1 MTLPDPS
8 VRGEQDWE
16 EILPLENRE
25 DVETMKTLTPS
36 HKAEGLPSNN
46 TDWLQEKEG
55 KPKILLKF
63 SSVFSSKSSPFPSAQ
78 RKPRVRDAFS
88 LLQPIFYS
96 SSQDSSTVNPPGP

>member
-55 KPKILLKF
+55 KPKILQNQSQASTLVPPAF
-63 SSVFSSKSSPFPSAQ
+63 WPFP
-78 RKPRVRDAFS
+78 V
-88 LLQPIFYS
+88 S
-96 SSQDSSTVNPPGP
+96 SSSTSMFCRSSQVCV